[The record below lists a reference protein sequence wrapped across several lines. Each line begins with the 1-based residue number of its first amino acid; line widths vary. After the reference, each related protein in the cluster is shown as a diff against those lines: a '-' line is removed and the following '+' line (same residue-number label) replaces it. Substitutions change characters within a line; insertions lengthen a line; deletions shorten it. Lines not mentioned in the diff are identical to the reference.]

1 MMVFPDKE
9 QVTWTICHLLSISAL
24 QCHYI
29 KSIATINF
37 SNLTFTKL
45 YAHGTNYHLVKKNV
59 LCNWYFIRAVHH
71 WNLLPKRT
79 SCVIGTLSVQYITGI
94 FCQMNVVEFL
104 HPHNLDRQLWNI
116 YGLKSRNA
124 VMSSIMTLAPLKE
137 NRIKRVYRYFC
148 LSI

>member
-9 QVTWTICHLLSISAL
+9 QVTWTICHLLSISTL

-71 WNLLPKRT
+71 WNLLPDECGEIPT
-79 SCVIGTLSVQYITGI
+79 SAQFRSAIMEY
-94 FCQMNVVEFL
+94 
-104 HPHNLDRQLWNI
+104 LWS
-116 YGLKSRNA
+116 L
-124 VMSSIMTLAPLKE
+124 
-137 NRIKRVYRYFC
+137 IKKCCNELNNDTSPIEREPD
-148 LSI
+148 